1 MKNKPSIISFLIGCV
16 LCTSLAPMVF
26 ANHRSGDFP
35 LPELIRM
42 SDFDGDGIPDLAV
55 NLSGFDHIAI
65 LKGDGHANFS
75 VQRQVETDTL
85 PKGVA
90 VADFNKDGK
99 LDLATIQD
107 WGYNIKV
114 NLGDGK
120 GGFTFAMERNADGE
134 PTRLYTADLDND
146 GNLDLIGNGPQE
158 GVVLTYLGKG
168 KNGFATAALEIEDH
182 PNCQA
187 LGIGDFNGD
196 GNADMAIAFFTGKM
210 ADLSNIDIL
219 LGDGHGNFTP
229 FTEFQTSPQVA
240 NVATVDLNGDG
251 KLDLIASG
259 GGSENEQGI
268 YVQVFL
274 GDGTGDFTNKQT
286 IDLGIGSIK
295 GEPAVSDFNEDGK
308 LDVAV
313 PISSLG
319 ERRGD
324 LSTMVDIFVGDGTGM
339 LTQVSTAT
347 VGQSPH
353 SAVPHDFDGDGHI
366 DLVVSNRTDGTISV
380 LLGDGRGNFTT
391 HATIDVNALPA
402 D

>member
-1 MKNKPSIISFLIGCV
+1 
-16 LCTSLAPMVF
+16 
-26 ANHRSGDFP
+26 
-35 LPELIRM
+35 
-42 SDFDGDGIPDLAV
+42 
-55 NLSGFDHIAI
+55 
-65 LKGDGHANFS
+65 
-75 VQRQVETDTL
+75 
-85 PKGVA
+85 GVA

-99 LDLATIQD
+99 LDLATVQD

-146 GNLDLIGNGPQE
+146 GNLDLVVNGPE
-158 GVVLTYLGKG
+158 DGVVLIYLGKG

-187 LGIGDFNGD
+187 VGVGDFNGD
-196 GNADMAIAFFTGKM
+196 GHQDLAIAFFTGKM
-210 ADLSNIDIL
+210 ADLSHIDIV

-229 FTEFQTSPQVA
+229 FTEFQTSPEVA

-251 KLDLIASG
+251 NLDLIATG

-295 GEPAVSDFNEDGK
+295 GEPAISDFNEDGK

-313 PISSLG
+313 PISSSG
-319 ERRGD
+319 
-324 LSTMVDIFVGDGTGM
+324 
-339 LTQVSTAT
+339 
-347 VGQSPH
+347 
-353 SAVPHDFDGDGHI
+353 
-366 DLVVSNRTDGTISV
+366 
-380 LLGDGRGNFTT
+380 
-391 HATIDVNALPA
+391 
-402 D
+402 

>member
-16 LCTSLAPMVF
+16 LCTSLAPTVF

-42 SDFDGDGIPDLAV
+42 ADFDGDGIPDLAV

-99 LDLATIQD
+99 LDLATVQD

-158 GVVLTYLGKG
+158 GVVLIYLGKG

-187 LGIGDFNGD
+187 
-196 GNADMAIAFFTGKM
+196 
-210 ADLSNIDIL
+210 
-219 LGDGHGNFTP
+219 
-229 FTEFQTSPQVA
+229 
-240 NVATVDLNGDG
+240 
-251 KLDLIASG
+251 
-259 GGSENEQGI
+259 
-268 YVQVFL
+268 
-274 GDGTGDFTNKQT
+274 
-286 IDLGIGSIK
+286 
-295 GEPAVSDFNEDGK
+295 
-308 LDVAV
+308 
-313 PISSLG
+313 
-319 ERRGD
+319 
-324 LSTMVDIFVGDGTGM
+324 VG
-339 LTQVSTAT
+339 
-347 VGQSPH
+347 VG
-353 SAVPHDFDGDGHI
+353 
-366 DLVVSNRTDGTISV
+366 
-380 LLGDGRGNFTT
+380 
-391 HATIDVNALPA
+391 
-402 D
+402 